1 MRTNTNA
8 FVTTRTVFGF
18 NQDVVAVATRV
29 VASCAYAAQHLH
41 SWHASLRASDSSR
54 VLKRRDV
61 VGKAGAPESVKH
73 LRLAIT
79 GPDRLAVRPMSPAV
93 VMA

>member
-79 GPDRLAVRPMSPAV
+79 GPDRLVVRPMSPAV

>member
-41 SWHASLRASDSSR
+41 SWHASLRASDRSR

-79 GPDRLAVRPMSPAV
+79 GPDRLVVRPMSPAV

>member
-8 FVTTRTVFGF
+8 IVTTRTVFGF

-79 GPDRLAVRPMSPAV
+79 GPDRLVVRPMSPAV

>member
-8 FVTTRTVFGF
+8 IVTTRTVFGF

-29 VASCAYAAQHLH
+29 AASCAYAAQHLH
-41 SWHASLRASDSSR
+41 SWHASLRASDRSR

-61 VGKAGAPESVKH
+61 VGKAGAPEMVKRRS
-73 LRLAIT
+73 LSIM
-79 GPDRLAVRPMSPAV
+79 GPARQAVRPMSPAV